1 MLDYSFF
8 GTCWIVLVGDPV
20 RKAIP
25 PIDYKNPKLG
35 KWSQNKKGLYF
46 VPKVITW
53 GDII

>member
-1 MLDYSFF
+1 MKFNSICWIIHFW

-35 KWSQNKKGLYF
+35 K
-46 VPKVITW
+46 
-53 GDII
+53 